1 MKRLVAGSFATVFT
15 VSMQIPQIY
24 HSIKTKRTKDI
35 SLLFLFL
42 SILQH
47 FAWIIYAYFDNINLP
62 LIICD
67 SICVLLTMY
76 LIALKYYYDK
86 KQEKTEEIEN

>member
-1 MKRLVAGSFATVFT
+1 MKRLVAGTFATVFT

-35 SLLFLFL
+35 SLFMLFL

-47 FAWIIYAYFDNINLP
+47 VAWIIYAYFDNINLP

>member
-1 MKRLVAGSFATVFT
+1 MSMKRLVAGTFATVFT

-47 FAWIIYAYFDNINLP
+47 LAWIIYAYFDNINLP

-67 SICVLLTMY
+67 SICILLTLY
-76 LIALKYYYDK
+76 LIALKYYYDNDND
-86 KQEKTEEIEN
+86 EE

>member
-1 MKRLVAGSFATVFT
+1 MKRLIAGTFATVFT

-47 FAWIIYAYFDNINLP
+47 LAWIIYAYFDNINLP

-67 SICVLLTMY
+67 SICILLTIY
-76 LIALKYYYDK
+76 LIALKYYYDNDND
-86 KQEKTEEIEN
+86 EE

>member
-1 MKRLVAGSFATVFT
+1 MKRLVAGTFATVFT

-35 SLLFLFL
+35 SLLMLFL

-47 FAWIIYAYFDNINLP
+47 LAWIIYAYFDNINLP

-67 SICVLLTMY
+67 SICILLTIY
-76 LIALKYYYDK
+76 LIALKYYYDNDND
-86 KQEKTEEIEN
+86 EE

>member
-1 MKRLVAGSFATVFT
+1 MKRLIAGTFATVFT

-35 SLLFLFL
+35 SLGFLFL

-47 FAWIIYAYFDNINLP
+47 LAWIIYAYFDNINLP

-67 SICVLLTMY
+67 SICILLTIY
-76 LIALKYYYDK
+76 LIALKYYYDNDN
-86 KQEKTEEIEN
+86 TEP

>member
-1 MKRLVAGSFATVFT
+1 MKRLIAGTFATVFT

-47 FAWIIYAYFDNINLP
+47 LAWIIYAYFDNINLP

-67 SICVLLTMY
+67 SICVLLTLY

-86 KQEKTEEIEN
+86 KEENTEN